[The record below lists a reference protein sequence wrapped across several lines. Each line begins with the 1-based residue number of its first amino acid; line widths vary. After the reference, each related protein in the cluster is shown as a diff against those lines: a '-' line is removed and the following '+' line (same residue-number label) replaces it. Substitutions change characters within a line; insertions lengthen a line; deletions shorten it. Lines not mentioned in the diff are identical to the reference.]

1 VLGRDYDSQTCS
13 IARALEVV
21 GERWT
26 ILILRN
32 VALGVHRFDEQQR
45 QLGVARNVLAA
56 RLERLVEEGILERR
70 PYAERPIRHEYHFTD
85 KGRALGP
92 LLVELKAWGDRY
104 VPAPGGPPLILR
116 HGGCGGVVGTRCMCE
131 RCGELVTFEDLVPEA
146 GPGADASAR
155 VRLPAQAAPLA
166 ANAARG

>member
-32 VALGVHRFDEQQR
+32 VALGIHRFDEQQR
-45 QLGVARNVLAA
+45 QLGIARNVLAA
-56 RLERLVEEGILERR
+56 RLERLVDEGILERR
-70 PYAERPIRHEYHFTD
+70 PYGARPLRHEYHFTE

-92 LLVELKAWGDRY
+92 VLIELKHWGDTYARA
-104 VPAPGGPPLILR
+104 PAGVPLILR
-116 HGGCGGVVGTRCMCE
+116 HRDCGGEVGTRCVCD
-131 RCGELVTFEDLVPEA
+131 RCGKAATFQDLVAEA
-146 GPGADASAR
+146 GPGADPAAR
-155 VRLPAQAAPLA
+155 VRLSGHAGRAEAQAARA
-166 ANAARG
+166 

>member
-1 VLGRDYDSQTCS
+1 VLNRDYDSQTCS

-70 PYAERPIRHEYHFTD
+70 PYSQRPLRHEYHFTD

-92 LLVELKAWGDRY
+92 VLIELKAWGDRY
-104 VPAPGGPPLILR
+104 APAPGGPPLILR
-116 HGGCGGVVGTRCMCE
+116 HADCGGVVGTRCMCE
-131 RCGELVTFEDLVPEA
+131 RCGEPVTFADLIPEA
-146 GPGADASAR
+146 GPGADPR
-155 VRLPAQAAPLA
+155 TNLPAARAPA
-166 ANAARG
+166 PVSAARG